1 MQYSSFIGDHIPC
14 RYKSL
19 IEESSLKQ
27 LSFASDERA
36 KVKPEFI
43 AEIRSRVVPKTGLC
57 VACRPDL

>member
-43 AEIRSRVVPKTGLC
+43 AEIRNRVVPKTGL
-57 VACRPDL
+57 